1 MCARIVLEDEFQFN
15 DFFTIQDK
23 GKPLAM
29 GPVWD
34 YNEAFGVCCG
44 FPIEGFKKNGHST
57 GRSGGSAI
65 SPEGWRFL
73 ICIERQRCKVDPLDG
88 LSLWYRRMWQV
99 CCTPL
104 SML

>member
-1 MCARIVLEDEFQFN
+1 
-15 DFFTIQDK
+15 
-23 GKPLAM
+23 M

-44 FPIEGFKKNGHST
+44 FPLEGFKSNGKST

-73 ICIERQRCKVDPLDG
+73 ICIDQHRCKVDPLDG
-88 LSLWYRRMWQV
+88 LSLWYRKMWQV
-99 CCTPL
+99 G
-104 SML
+104 